1 MKDLESIILIRRDII
16 INNFQ
21 FIEGNENMD
30 VEDYDYIINM
40 KKKLIENEENEI
52 IYDEINKCYRK
63 IIEILSNEEDE
74 DVQKYV
80 GDLQKFIEDY
90 EIKYLKKK

>member
-30 VEDYDYIINM
+30 IEDYDYIINM

-52 IYDEINKCYRK
+52 IYDEINKC
-63 IIEILSNEEDE
+63 L
-74 DVQKYV
+74 
-80 GDLQKFIEDY
+80 L
-90 EIKYLKKK
+90 